1 MKKFYILQRTAFS
14 KVCSKKTF
22 IIPKFLIFLLF
33 ISIFVNKTVE
43 GALSEQQK
51 KVTGIVTEINGTPI
65 PGVNVMVTGTT
76 QGALT
81 DADGKYTIEVPPGS
95 KSLTFSFVG
104 METQEKSIGSL
115 TQIDV
120 TMAEASIGLE
130 EVVVVG
136 YGTQKKID
144 LTGSVSALSAKEYAN
159 APVTDALDA
168 MQGKMAGVQIINNSG
183 SPGVAKQILIRG
195 IQSWGA
201 STEPLYVIDGVIME
215 NMNSL
220 SPNDVET
227 ISVLKDAASCAIY
240 GARAANGVVLIT
252 TKRGVKSG
260 LPVITFHVYGGVQQ
274 YSDLAP
280 TMLNTTQW
288 MELDQEAYRNAG
300 PATYD
305 QSPYGTQN
313 PVDFN
318 LFKDANGNYINTDW
332 IKTVSRPGGGRVQ
345 NYDLSLSG
353 GDDKS
358 NYFTSLTYFNQ
369 EGMIKNAAAD
379 RLSLRFNANHK
390 VSSFLEFGT
399 SVNIYSNSRHGHGE
413 GGNPSNP
420 YSIWQYAGGNPYGGA
435 MMQVPL
441 SRPYEYDAEGNKTGY
456 GYVRNYTIEGGNMTP
471 LILAEQYKDD
481 TRWYGF
487 VGNAFLKITILPGLT
502 FTPRISLDYNT
513 SQSTYF
519 TPEIHL
525 QGIEG
530 QSVNNVGKATDYT
543 IHWIADYMLNYEKTF
558 NSVHNISVLAMY
570 SQEESKYEY
579 LRGQRFATPN
589 NLIRYLDAGQLAN
602 QNVNNG
608 FTDWAFVSYI
618 GRLNYNYSQKYFVQ
632 ASVRRDGSSRF
643 IEKNRWGVFPSVS
656 AGWRISKEN
665 FFEPIQKV
673 VSDFK
678 IRASIGTLG
687 NSNVGYY
694 PTYATLGMYPMVM
707 GSLGSQLAQPS
718 YALTATAN
726 KNLQWEE
733 TLKKDIG
740 FDASFFKSKITLS
753 VDFFKS
759 NTTNLLYGKPLPVSA
774 GKSSEP
780 TINGGEIENKGF
792 EFIVDYQEHK
802 GDFTYNISMNLS
814 TVRNKILDLNG
825 RDLRESGLEVGQPMW
840 RTFGYTANGIIK
852 DQATLDA
859 HPYLTN
865 PDNDRPMELGD
876 IWMVDVNGRDENGK
890 LTGKPDGVVNADDRG
905 FIGKKYPDFT
915 YGLSGGLTYKRWS
928 LQIVTYG
935 VQGVDLYSQIDG
947 QGYFMF
953 TSNDNTRILDRW
965 EATKNP
971 DGNMPKVTKD
981 DRAGNSERTS
991 SFWLSDASYLK
1002 INNVNLKY
1010 AIPEKICHKLM
1021 MKNLEVYGSV
1031 ENLHTFTKYPAGEVD
1046 VNDQMMEPAKKIP
1059 QPRTW
1064 ILGLN
1069 VTF

>member
-1 MKKFYILQRTAFS
+1 MKEFYILERTAFF

-22 IIPKFLIFLLF
+22 TITKFLIFLLF

-51 KVTGIVTEINGTPI
+51 KVTGVVTEKNGTPI

-76 QGALT
+76 LGALT
-81 DADGKYTIEVPPGS
+81 DTDGKYSIEVPSGS

-104 METQEKSIGSL
+104 METQVVNIGSSSN
-115 TQIDV
+115 ID
-120 TMAEASIGLE
+120 MAMSEASIGLE

-136 YGTQKKID
+136 YGTQKKVD
-144 LTGSVSALSAKEYAN
+144 LTGSVSVVSAKEYAN

-168 MQGKMAGVQIINNSG
+168 MQGKVAGVQIISNSG

-252 TKRGVKSG
+252 TKRGSKSG
-260 LPVITFHVYGGVQQ
+260 APVIAFHYYTGVQQ
-274 YSDLAP
+274 YSDLTP
-280 TMLNTTQW
+280 KLLNSTQW
-288 MELDQEAYRNAG
+288 LELDEEAYRNAG

-318 LFKDANGNYINTDW
+318 IFKDSKGNLINTDW
-332 IKTVSRPGGGRVQ
+332 IKTVSRPGGGKVQ
-345 NYDLSLSG
+345 NYDLSISG
-353 GDDKS
+353 GDDRS
-358 NYFTSLTYFNQ
+358 NYFTSITYFNQ
-369 EGMIKNAAAD
+369 EGMIRNAAAD
-379 RLSLRFNANHK
+379 RLGMRFNSNHK
-390 VSSFLEFGT
+390 ISTFLEFGN

-420 YSIWQYAGGNPYGGA
+420 YSIWEYAGGNPYGGA
-435 MMQVPL
+435 IAQVPL
-441 SRPYEYDAEGNKTGY
+441 SRPYEYDADGNKTGY

-471 LILAEQYKDD
+471 LIHAQEYKDD
-481 TRWYGF
+481 TRYYGF
-487 VGNAFLKITILPGLT
+487 VGNVFLKVKILPGLT
-502 FTPRISLDYNT
+502 FTPRLSVDYNL
-513 SQSTYF
+513 SNSTYF

-530 QSVNNVGKATDYT
+530 QSINNVAKVTDNT
-543 IHWIADYMLNYEKTF
+543 FHWIADYMLNYEKTF
-558 NSVHNISVLAMY
+558 KSRHNVSALLMY
-570 SQEESKYEY
+570 SQEESKYEV

-589 NLIRYLDAGQLAN
+589 NNITYMDAGQLEN
-602 QNVNNG
+602 QNVNNS
-608 FTDWAFVSYI
+608 FTDWAFVSYT
-618 GRLNYNYSQKYFVQ
+618 GRINYNYSEKYFVQ

-643 IEKNRWGVFPSVS
+643 VLDNRWGVFPSASV
-656 AGWRISKEN
+656 GWRISKEN
-665 FFEPIQKV
+665 FFVPLNKV
-673 VSDFK
+673 IDDFK

-694 PTYATLGMYPMVM
+694 PTFATLSMYPAVM
-707 GSLGSQLAQPS
+707 GSMSGQIAKPS
-718 YALTATAN
+718 YALTASAN
-726 KNLQWEE
+726 QNLQWES

-740 FDASFFKSKITLS
+740 FDASFLKSKITLS

-780 TINGGEIENKGF
+780 TINGGEIQNTGF
-792 EFIVDYQEHK
+792 EFIAGYQDHK
-802 GDFTYNISMNLS
+802 GDFSYNFNVNLS
-814 TVRNKILDLNG
+814 TVRNKVLNLNG

-840 RTFGYTANGIIK
+840 RTFGYTANGIVK
-852 DQATLDA
+852 SQAILDA

-865 PDNDRPMELGD
+865 EENERPTELGD
-876 IWMVDVNGRDENGK
+876 IWFVDVNGRDAAGK
-890 LTGKPDGVVNADDRG
+890 LTGKPDGKIDADDRG
-905 FIGKKYPDFT
+905 FIGNKYPDFT
-915 YGLSGGLTYKRWS
+915 YGLSGSVTYKRWS
-928 LQIVTYG
+928 LQVVTYG
-935 VQGVDLYSQIDG
+935 VQGVDVYSQIDG

-953 TSNDNTRILDRW
+953 TSNENTRVLDRW

-971 DGNMPKVTKD
+971 NGNMPRVTKD
-981 DRAGNSERTS
+981 DRAGNSERVS

-1002 INNVNLKY
+1002 ISNINLKY
-1010 AIPEKICHKLM
+1010 AVPENICQRLR